1 MTNTYTTRDGTSQ
14 EDIRASRVV
23 ADLRVSIGLALNKCI
38 AIVPDG
44 PFLS

>member
-1 MTNTYTTRDGTSQ
+1 MRNTYTTRDVTSQ

-23 ADLRVSIGLALNKCI
+23 ADLRVSMGLTLNKYI
-38 AIVPDG
+38 PIVPDG